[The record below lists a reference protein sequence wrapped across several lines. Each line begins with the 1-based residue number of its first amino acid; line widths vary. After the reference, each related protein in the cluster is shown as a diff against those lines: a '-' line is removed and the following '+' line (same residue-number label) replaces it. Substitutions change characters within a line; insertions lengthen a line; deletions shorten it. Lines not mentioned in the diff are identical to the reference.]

1 VSTWKDFQIPLHV
14 DSHPPHIG
22 CHLKKDSLFVQ
33 CAGLKLQSVFL
44 NLQSYRQLVVDQMLL
59 WFGGWAGPRGWILL
73 LGGILQI
80 LRENTQNPQS
90 ISSDQSLVLIPIDAI
105 PNIHE
110 RKREFKKRNKRASL
124 SYQISKNTQTQSLS
138 ERERKTTT
146 VGRKV
151 IQFSGKSWCYHFKKF
166 LNKTISCCPS

>member
-1 VSTWKDFQIPLHV
+1 
-14 DSHPPHIG
+14 
-22 CHLKKDSLFVQ
+22 
-33 CAGLKLQSVFL
+33 
-44 NLQSYRQLVVDQMLL
+44 
-59 WFGGWAGPRGWILL
+59 
-73 LGGILQI
+73 LQI

-151 IQFSGKSWCYHFKKF
+151 IQFSGKS
-166 LNKTISCCPS
+166 